1 MYTYTFTDDIN
12 KIICTK
18 DVDPYDVIDQ
28 LADISSVWYSLGD
41 ALRVDFND
49 LNSLQHGNASDEVR
63 LSKVIQ
69 IWYNTAEKTTWAVVL
84 EAVEGSIIRNERK
97 GREIREWLSKD
108 PQFTKYM
115 EKPDKFKC

>member
-1 MYTYTFTDDIN
+1 MYIYTFTDDIN

-28 LADISSVWYSLGD
+28 LADISSNWYSLGD

-49 LNSLQHGNASDEVR
+49 LNSLQQGNDSDQVR

-69 IWYNTAEKTTWAVVL
+69 IWYKTAEKTNWAVIL
-84 EAVEGSIIRNERK
+84 EAVEGQILRNERK

-115 EKPDKFKC
+115 EKPNKFKC

>member
-1 MYTYTFTDDIN
+1 MCIYTFTDDIN

>member
-1 MYTYTFTDDIN
+1 MYTFTDDIN

-49 LNSLQHGNASDEVR
+49 LNSLQHGNESDQVR

-69 IWYNTAEKTTWAVVL
+69 IWYNSAEKTSWAVVL
-84 EAVEGSIIRNERK
+84 EAVEGGIIKNQRK
-97 GREIREWLSKD
+97 GREIREWLAKD